1 MPKKFDP
8 ELHARAVRLVAEHC
22 AVYPSETAA
31 VVAVV
36 TQFGVSWESVRRWLT
51 QAGVD
56 AGDRPGVTTEVYTE
70 IK

>member
-1 MPKKFDP
+1 M
-8 ELHARAVRLVAEHC
+8 
-22 AVYPSETAA
+22 YPSETAA

-36 TQFGVSWESVRRWLT
+36 KRFSVSWESVRRRLT

-56 AGDRPGVTTEVYTE
+56 AGDRLGVTTEDYTE